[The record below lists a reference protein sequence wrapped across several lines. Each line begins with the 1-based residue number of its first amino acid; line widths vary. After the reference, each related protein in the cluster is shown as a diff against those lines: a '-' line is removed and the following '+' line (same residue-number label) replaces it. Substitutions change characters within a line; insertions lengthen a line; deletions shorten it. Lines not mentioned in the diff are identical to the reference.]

1 MWYEKKGDF
10 VIIYIKAQPN
20 SSRNKI
26 AGVLG
31 DSLKINIKA
40 PAVEGAANKELVK
53 FLSKSFKIA
62 KSDIT
67 FVSGQTSKRKAL
79 KLPLNEKVAQF
90 LEEFDKKS

>member
-1 MWYEKKGDF
+1 MWYEKKNDF
-10 VIIYIKAQPN
+10 VILYIKAQPN

-26 AGVLG
+26 AGILG

-53 FLSKSFKIA
+53 FLSKSFKVP
-62 KSDIT
+62 KSDIE

-79 KLPLNEKVAQF
+79 KLPRNDKVEQF
-90 LEEFDKKS
+90 VAKFDKKS